1 MAQKARALGWVLLYV
16 KIQKLLLANKVL
28 NIVVK
33 AQFLQ
38 MELHII
44 LHNSETKQ
52 FLLLL
57 LL

>member
-28 NIVVK
+28 NVVK

-38 MELHII
+38 TELHII
-44 LHNSETKQ
+44 LHNSETKE

>member
-16 KIQKLLLANKVL
+16 KIQKLLLSNKVL

>member
-28 NIVVK
+28 NVVK

-38 MELHII
+38 TELHII

>member
-38 MELHII
+38 TELHII
-44 LHNSETKQ
+44 LHNSETKE